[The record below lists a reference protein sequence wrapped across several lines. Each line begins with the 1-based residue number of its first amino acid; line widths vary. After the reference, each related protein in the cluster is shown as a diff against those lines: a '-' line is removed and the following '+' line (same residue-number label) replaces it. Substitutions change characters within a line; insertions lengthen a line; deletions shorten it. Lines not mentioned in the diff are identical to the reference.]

1 MKTNHVPRMPV
12 KSDHLAVNES
22 VDRAHRVRNQSCSA
36 SSTLSS
42 ASSISSSALSNLNQN
57 YLADILIVYPNGLQI
72 SKNLDAR

>member
-1 MKTNHVPRMPV
+1 MKTNHDSRMPV

-42 ASSISSSALSNLNQN
+42 ASSISSSAISNMNHT
-57 YLADILIVYPNGLQI
+57 YLTDILIVYPNGLQT